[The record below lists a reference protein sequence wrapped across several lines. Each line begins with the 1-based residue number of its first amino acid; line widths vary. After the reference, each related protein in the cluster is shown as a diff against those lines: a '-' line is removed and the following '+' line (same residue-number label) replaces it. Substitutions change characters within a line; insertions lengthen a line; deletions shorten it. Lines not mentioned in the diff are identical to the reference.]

1 MTRLRKLILP
11 SSLNALLLL
20 KANCKVWSDPFA
32 IQKCLDKRKANGID
46 DEDEDEDNATE
57 RQESSYEEDL

>member
-1 MTRLRKLILP
+1 MLP

-20 KANCKVWSDPFA
+20 KANRKVWSDPFV
-32 IQKCLDKRKANGID
+32 IQTCLDKRKANGID

-57 RQESSYEEDL
+57 RQESPYEEDL